1 MTTVGE
7 AVGRTLRA
15 YGTEYFFCFC
25 GGDHELWYGLEEAGI
40 KIVNCRSEAGAVY
53 MADGYARVSG
63 KPGFVYGQRGPGVAN
78 VAGAMADP
86 LWASSPLVSLTSSIA
101 MSSRDRFEYQE
112 LDGLPMHDAVTRW
125 NKTVSVPERA
135 ADMIRA
141 AIRVATGPAP
151 GPVHIEIPA
160 EMFADEID
168 GNIDYREENLGVVNA
183 RRIPPPEG
191 AMEQIVD
198 RLLAAERP
206 IIVAGKGVVISE
218 AWDAL
223 RQFAQALNIPVVTSL
238 GGKGAIS
245 EDWDL
250 AVGVMGR
257 NSRKVANDTVRAC
270 DTVLAIGTR
279 LGGLATHR
287 WTLPFGEKV
296 LMQIDTNAEILGHN
310 FPTQITVLA
319 DARAA
324 LETGLRDVEARGLSR
339 ERSAWAKQVTQSIA
353 DWRQHAADLASE
365 KPEDGIHPAEVLA
378 RLRELMAPNDIIGAD
393 TGALGSWVGALFPV
407 QSGKTMVRANGSL
420 GWVVAGAMGAALA
433 APDRRTVA
441 VTGDGGI
448 LYHIAELETALR
460 LDIPMVTV
468 VLNNASLASEYHT
481 QVRRWNGRYVRD
493 VIDYRDV
500 DFAAVARAFGAYGVR
515 VTDGADLKDALSEA
529 LKSKQPAVVDVVS
542 SKEAVSPS
550 ANNDSHRLV

>member
-7 AVGRTLRA
+7 AIGRTLRA
-15 YGTEYFFCFC
+15 YGTDYFFCFC
-25 GGDHELWYGLEEAGI
+25 GGDHELWDGLEQAGI

-86 LWASSPLVSLTSSIA
+86 LWASSPVISLTSSIA

-135 ADMIRA
+135 TAMVRA
-141 AIRVATGPAP
+141 AIRIATGPAP
-151 GPVHIEIPA
+151 GPVHLEIPA
-160 EMFADEID
+160 EMFAKEVDD
-168 GNIDYREENLGVVNA
+168 NVDYREENLGSVNG

-191 AMEQIVD
+191 SMARITD
-198 RLLAAERP
+198 RLIEADRP

-218 AWDAL
+218 AWEAL
-223 RQFAQALNIPVVTSL
+223 RRYAEALNIPVVTSL
-238 GGKGAIS
+238 GGKGAIA

-257 NSRKVANDTVRAC
+257 NSRKVANDTVRAS
-270 DTVLAIGTR
+270 DTVLAVGTR

-287 WTLPFGEKV
+287 WTLPFGEKA
-296 LMQIDTNAEILGHN
+296 LMQIDSNAEVLGHN
-310 FPTQITVLA
+310 FPTEISVLA
-319 DARAA
+319 DARTA
-324 LETGLRDVEARGLSR
+324 LEAGCSDIEARGLAQ
-339 ERSAWAKQVTQSIA
+339 ERSAWSKQIA
-353 DWRQHAADLASE
+353 SNIAEWRKHAAQQSHE
-365 KPEDGIHPAEVLA
+365 KPKDGIHPAEILA
-378 RLRELMAPNDIIGAD
+378 RLREVMSPDDIIGAD
-393 TGALGSWVGALFPV
+393 TGALGAWVGSLFPV
-407 QSGKTMVRANGSL
+407 QAGKTMVRANGSL

-448 LYHIAELETALR
+448 LYHLPELETALR
-460 LDIPMVTV
+460 LEIPVVIV

-481 QVRRWNGRYVRD
+481 QVRRWQGRYVKD

-500 DFAAVARAFGAYGVR
+500 DFAAVARAFGAHGVR
-515 VTDGADLKDALSEA
+515 VTESADIKAALSDALA
-529 LKSKQPAVVDVVS
+529 ANKPAIVDFVS

-550 ANNDSHRLV
+550 ANNDANRLV